1 VGASQ
6 VTAVVIDTNV
16 VVSALLFGGKPG
28 QLVSHWQD
36 GFIRPYASEAIIA
49 EYLRVLAYPRFDLS
63 ENDIAYLIYQKI
75 LPFFEIVPV
84 QMPAGV
90 ICGAPEDDKFLHCAV
105 AVAARFIISGD
116 HHLLDLSSYGNI
128 PIVTVSAFLEVISA
142 DRPGGS
148 RA

>member
-36 GFIRPYASEAIIA
+36 GLIRPYASEAIIA

-63 ENDIAYLIYQKI
+63 ENHIAYLIYQQI

-84 QMPAGV
+84 QTPAGV
-90 ICGAPEDDKFLHCAV
+90 ICGDPEDDKFLHCAV

-116 HHLLDLSSYGNI
+116 HHLLNLSSYGNI
-128 PIVTVSAFLEVISA
+128 PIVTVSAFLEAISA

>member
-16 VVSALLFGGKPG
+16 VVSPLLFGGKPG
-28 QLVSHWQD
+28 QMVSLWQD
-36 GFIRPYASEAIIA
+36 GRIRPYASEAIIA

-63 ENDIAYLIYQKI
+63 EFLIAYLIYQQI
-75 LPFFEIVPV
+75 LPFFEIVRV
-84 QMPAGV
+84 QTPEGV
-90 ICGAPEDDKFLHCAV
+90 ICEDPEDDKFLHCAV
-105 AVAARFIISGD
+105 AAGARFIISGD
-116 HHLLDLSSYGNI
+116 HHLLGLSSYGNI
-128 PIVTVSAFLEVISA
+128 PIVTVSAFLEAIAA